1 MTAPAAFLEV
11 DGIEAVYGNAILALR
26 DVSLSLGAG
35 EIVALLGA
43 NGAGKTTTLRAISN
57 LLGAQRGSL
66 RRGHVRWQGE
76 ATARLDPASLVRRGL
91 VQVLEGRHVFGQLT
105 VETNLEIG
113 GYLRRPSRAQLA
125 RDLERIY
132 AWFPRLRERRHTRA
146 GLTSGGEQQMVAI
159 GRALMTRPKL
169 LLLDEPSMGLAPRRR
184 RDLREPRSPEP
195 RRGAEPPHRRAER
208 SPRPGARPPRGRA
221 RERARRRDREWPR
234 PLGQRPAR
242 RSLPR

>member
-43 NGAGKTTTLRAISN
+43 NGAGKTTTLRAISS

-125 RDLERIY
+125 RDLELIY

-169 LLLDEPSMGLAPRRR
+169 LLLDEPSHGLSSVNRQRLLAM
-184 RDLREPRSPEP
+184 LRTL
-195 RRGAEPPHRRAER
+195 AEDPKIALVLVTHRQDEI
-208 SPRPGARPPRGRA
+208 
-221 RERARRRDREWPR
+221 DQ
-234 PLGQRPAR
+234 LGFENVLRLEGGQE
-242 RSLPR
+242 SE